1 MRLRHSRTATALA
14 VVLAFAASVRV
25 HSQEVLKQPP
35 VVVANPETKLDITP
49 AATPIVNIAKPR
61 EDGTSYNVFTRLNV
75 GREGLIFNNSSKI
88 GSTALG
94 GQILA
99 NPNLVRTGT
108 SARLIL
114 NEVIGGTR
122 SDLNGPIEIFGS
134 KAGLIIANQAGI
146 TCDGCGFFNV
156 ERATLTTGRAKFDP
170 DGAFSELSVNG
181 GAVEIGGKG
190 LLAGNVEFFDIVSA
204 STNLNASLYARDL
217 LIVGGNGD
225 FDYARRTTSA
235 RDGNGPRVAIDSSLL
250 GGMYANRIRLV
261 GNGNGVGVNLR
272 GVLTALEGPLEI
284 TAQGDI
290 AIGRAVAAGDAK
302 IASATSD
309 VRISEQL
316 FASGNVDINAGRAIV
331 QSGEF
336 LASGKNLTLKS
347 GADIR
352 LGGTG
357 LFAGLGGID
366 QNIGGS
372 ITVAAKGAFD
382 APRLQAIASQQF
394 NLAAKSIDFGAASN
408 VSAAG
413 LNLVSDTDLSLQG
426 QFQSLS
432 DFRIKGGDLNIGGTV
447 LANGILSVDAGKL
460 RITGNAVGGSGA
472 NLVARNDF
480 ILTTGGSLQSG
491 GVFNLS
497 AGKIDNQGNM
507 IGVGATRLVS
517 NDRFDNIGTV
527 LSGNILSIDTGGAA
541 NFGGTINAN
550 DEVALNLGQHAN
562 ITGAIGSAIGLGIRA
577 KSVDLSGTISSGGNL
592 GIRTSGAMNAVAS
605 STVATDKNLTIEASS
620 VALGGYASAGD
631 KLAITNIGNLRV
643 DGQLHAG
650 QNIDVTTGSLAL
662 GGVAVTNATAKF
674 VVGGT
679 ASLTGILSA
688 DQGIGMT
695 ASNLESDL
703 SAQIIATGN
712 ISASITGD
720 IALKGALSGRAVS
733 LVSGTSLTNEGSIFA
748 KSDLSLFAADR
759 IINSNL
765 IEAEGKAS
773 MESDII
779 QSDGRFVGISGAAF
793 KGRAVDFGSS
803 SNVQSGGIL
812 QIDASGALNISGSVL
827 SIGRADL
834 RGAAEFNQNAALSIG
849 DAGGSFVS
857 GGRLV
862 QNGAIQSG
870 GALEFSGFSIAGR
883 GSFFS
888 NSDIVIRSSNEPV
901 DLAGNVT
908 VVGDLTF
915 ESPESVRLGGAI
927 ETGKTLKFSA
937 RDFSIG
943 GIVTAI
949 GGVTGRVGNRL
960 SVLALGQL
968 RSGQD
973 VMLDVSQLENEGL
986 ISGRAIDVTTLGSF
1000 KNAGQF
1006 VSERAISLNIGRD
1019 FSQNG
1024 LVQAGGTL
1032 TVKVA
1037 GILDANGTTF
1047 AGEQLGFESSQLNAG
1062 GIIAADGA
1070 MILTSLFDQ
1079 NVTAN
1084 AMISGKSGV
1093 LLNSG
1098 GTINLSGQLTS
1109 NGAVALTAAGDL
1121 ILPGLVESASAVHL
1135 DATDIILSGNVKSL
1149 DNLLDGVTVTARN
1162 SIVATGQISSLNAI
1176 KMSANRLDLADGSSL
1191 VSDRDIGFTVA
1202 GDAILSGV
1210 VSSGGS
1216 LTGNA
1221 ASIAHSG
1228 QSLANISVEL
1238 VSTGDLVQSGILQSG
1253 GTMLLD
1259 AAALNL
1265 SGSILG
1271 IDNITLLADSIDV
1284 GGTLSSNKA
1293 IRSTSG
1299 SLNVGGTVS
1308 SVSGIFAIADRDLNL
1323 GSAGVMETNGPLD
1336 LIAHDMDLRGR
1347 MAVGDTGAKLSVS
1360 GNFAAQGE
1368 VLVGGNL
1375 QIDIGGAATLSG
1387 LFGANGTTS
1396 INAIGSVS
1404 IDGELGSADAI
1415 VISGRD
1421 IELLGK
1427 ISGGN
1432 AVHLSGI
1439 NGINAASSGSI
1450 LAGGNIDLT
1459 SAALIDSRA
1468 ILASGGTISLTSNG
1482 AIRLGGT
1489 LSAEANVDVRGLTI
1503 NADASS
1509 LSVTDGTLTFSSVDA
1524 LENSGTISAGHVL
1537 LSSDTV
1543 LANWGKIFGEHDVTI
1558 SADVISATGGL
1569 ASNGSLGITGRN
1581 IGLSG
1586 DGDIQVAGS
1595 LTILARGDLQ
1605 TAGNMLAIGGVTLS
1619 GTNQFIQNAG
1629 IRLGE
1634 GGGRLSSS
1642 GLLLQNGLIES
1653 NGDIALSAQ
1662 SIAGAGALLSSG
1674 FIGLQAGSGGID
1686 YSGNI
1691 TASLGFDFTAPS
1703 NIRLSGA
1710 VATDGIARFDT
1721 GTLTLDGIVSA
1732 KDGVETANVSALNIG
1747 SAGGLIS
1754 EGDLSLHYVDFN
1766 NLGTLATNGRLDIT
1780 ASGQGVNSGT
1790 LSGLH
1795 GLTITTGGA
1804 MVLNGLVQSEGPIS
1818 LTGGS
1823 IDVDG
1828 TLISIGSLG
1837 VSSAG
1842 DVNVTGLV
1850 SADQTAQFTARD
1862 FLIGATGRVVG
1873 GDALTVNASS
1883 RFENQG
1889 IFAAEGAVN
1898 IASGTVSTLAGSTL
1912 QSADSVTIRALG
1924 DIGLD
1929 GALHANAAFTLDS
1942 GANLTLAGIA
1952 TSNDALSLH
1961 GKNIGITGTV
1971 QADKNLSLAGESIS
1985 NLGSIVGV
1993 EGVTVQATALV
2004 SNDALGRILSDGLI
2018 HIESGN
2024 LQTAGLI
2031 QTGGDLEISV
2041 GGLADLS
2048 GTLLAGI
2055 DLKVDAANISTGA
2068 TIQVGRNADIVSR
2081 GNFDIGSTAD
2091 MVVTRAL
2098 TLSSLGNLGNAGLVG
2113 SLGSISID
2121 TGGVLQN
2128 SGSLLSTAALTLQG
2142 GSVTLSGIVNSNDV
2156 IDISATNNLTIDGT
2170 VSARL
2175 TGALSAAE
2183 IEIGALGR
2191 LAAAGNLTLLATDL
2205 IHNAGT
2211 VVSDAD
2217 VSFAAGGDGLIG
2229 GVVSAGGNLSF
2240 DAARDLDLDGQ
2251 SFAGKRASMNA
2262 RDVTVNGVLVG
2273 GAEGVDIQARS
2284 FALGRLGDIQ
2294 SVGLLDIAAT
2304 NALVTEGQLL
2314 ALGDLKLTAQNATLA
2329 GTIATHKNAILVSE
2343 SATISD
2349 AITGLEG
2356 IDLGATGLMQLTG
2369 PATLASQHTVR
2380 LGGDIV
2386 LAAGKIS
2393 GDGAVRIDAL
2403 SAYGG
2408 TGEIQSLGH
2417 VDILSGGT
2425 LAHEGVLAAIGN
2437 VTLSGAA
2444 TTIAG
2449 IIDGA
2454 AEVTVEAT
2462 DLTLTGQISAK
2473 NAFIDAHDILASQN
2487 SLLLSE
2493 ESTSIFATGIAQ
2505 LDGTIGATNALT
2517 INAIG
2522 DLNVTGVAQSLNGDI
2537 SLAGR
2542 NIALSGN
2549 MFSGDKITLTAGQSF
2564 TLSSVLSAKG
2574 VTDIQAQTIDL
2585 SSTGRL
2591 LSDDNITLR
2600 ASDSITNGGEIGTG
2614 KFLDL
2619 SATQRLT
2626 NSGTLSSG
2634 QGMFLSSAL
2643 VDAGGTIETSG
2654 ALTVGGG
2661 SVNVIGSLLSIGAL
2675 SLNSTIGDIHVDG
2688 TLTSLESDVT
2698 LTTARDVII
2707 NGQASAKKIMTANAR
2722 DVIINSILF
2731 GKDQAAVNA
2740 TRNIAIG
2747 STGVLASDGRVDVGF
2762 GGNIDLIGTISAGA
2776 DLSLF
2781 TGQDL
2786 TLGGTLISG
2795 GILTL
2800 GGRDLTLNGVVFGK
2814 DGMSATGRNITVGVT
2829 GDIQSEHNLNL
2840 IAAENLEINGDIFAL
2855 GTGNFSANAGI
2866 KIASGAHVQGRG
2878 ALSFLSA
2885 GSFANAG
2892 IMLSEAAISANANA
2906 IDISG
2911 SLISGGALSLTA
2923 GNTLVSSGLLSADKG
2938 DIVLNAANATLGGEI
2953 FGGENVR
2960 LRGGSA
2966 LILGTVTGFRGVD
2979 LETTGAFS
2987 MAGTKSLI
2995 ASDGLIRLSG
3005 GTVTT
3010 AGTVNSNAAVS
3021 ILAGSAFQGGGL
3033 IGAQN
3038 VTISSNGTLNSGNIS
3053 SKFNINLSGLTTRIT
3068 GIVESEAA
3076 VTVGGTNV
3084 TVEGR
3089 LAAAALS
3096 LNGGSITTNVGSTLL
3111 SGGTINF
3118 AATGAVSTG
3127 GSIES
3132 VGAITIDAGTT
3143 LTQNGALRSG
3153 GNIDLTAGELL
3164 TSNGV
3169 TEAVGTL
3176 KLRGGSITSGGTLL
3190 SNGSLSL
3197 TSLTGDIAVNAAI
3210 NSAAAV
3216 AISSA
3221 RDVNLNAIVFGET
3234 GGTLLAQRNLTLAAN
3249 GGLASDAALTLNAQN
3264 LNNAGILSAGIGG
3277 MTANF
3282 SGSVSNGGLLLSG
3295 GGLTLNSG
3303 AFSSTNAIQAK
3314 GPITL
3319 TATNATLLGQ
3329 FGSDADVTIRTTA
3342 GALNV
3347 NGDISGKI
3355 VNLDAGGGN
3364 LQLGQTGFVQAQAS
3378 AKLTASANAIID
3390 GDLLSNGLVEIIAT
3404 NGALNIGVNSSI
3416 RTGGAVNFAAKN
3428 ALTHLGS
3435 VEAVGDITLSG
3446 GSIASN
3452 ILLSDG
3458 AITLTATG
3466 PVAINGETSARNL
3479 VDIKSTGSTLKVN
3492 STGLVRS
3499 QIADVKLTS
3508 AQALRNDGSIVGQSG
3523 INASAGS
3530 AILTNNGQI
3539 IANNGTLGLTAGQ
3552 LDLGGTIF
3560 GNALLNLNG
3569 SAINVTGN
3577 VGAETSLS
3585 VSGGN
3590 LTIGTT
3596 GLLQSNGSASLTNTG
3611 LTVNGTL
3618 RTFLGNLVVTGPA
3631 INVNNGGRVESGG
3644 ALNMTAT
3651 GTFTNNGL
3659 IVSGG
3664 ALSLSGNVL
3673 NLGGVTSSGATASLG
3688 GGALN
3693 ISGLVEARG
3702 QATINNGAVNLSTPS
3717 GILRSLE
3724 GIGMTISTLSNAGTI
3739 EAAKSITI
3747 NASTALSSSGTIIS
3761 NQGLTLQTGGLAT
3774 LGGNIISGGALS
3786 VTGATINQ
3794 SGLISAIDNL
3804 SLTANSGGIT
3814 IGGTLV
3820 GQKAVNLTATGQA
3833 ITFNPAAEIF
3843 GKDSVSASA
3852 SNITNSAK
3860 ILSPGTVTLNAANVL
3875 TQAGQVVAG
3884 GLVNLT
3890 GGSKIELGGQLDAG
3904 AVTLN
3909 APIINVTDSLV
3920 ANGAVT
3926 LNANNAVTVSG
3937 SVAGGSVA
3945 LNGSGTDFRITT
3957 PGRVVSGGN
3966 VVLTGIKNL
3975 TVEGLL
3981 SAVDNVTATYNGV
3994 ANVSGRIE
4002 AGHDITLTSTAPTGP
4017 IAGAT
4022 LVVPGQIIAGR
4033 DLFLNGGATTISGT
4047 IYGDRNVS
4055 VSTSSYFVDASQ
4067 FAHSLDVTGAGKLAS
4082 REDLNVDVIGDL
4094 NVVGAGASILA
4105 GGNATL
4111 HALTHTISGQIT
4123 VTGNA
4128 TFTNRGDLIGSGG
4141 FALSDFGF
4149 ALNGNGKVQSGDA
4162 LTITVGTGR
4171 DVNIGTGTTLISNDK
4186 ISVSGRDI
4194 DSFGTVA
4201 AADLINFTG
4210 TGNVTFGGLVQ
4221 SGNRISA
4228 HANDVLAIMSGAR
4241 IETIGIAIAVAINR
4255 DQGDNTNIDLFAGNV
4270 LTNSGTVF
4278 SDGSVFI
4285 GANNALN
4292 NLGTVTGMSSVIAQS
4307 NHDDIENLGTI
4318 TGGSLGIF
4326 QNIAF
4331 HNTGNFVA
4339 ATNLLIDAPEIFNSG
4354 LIGAG
4359 NNLTLQSGSSIIN
4372 TGTLFAGNDLTLGA
4386 ATQVH
4391 NDEGTILALGNIAIT
4406 APELINDSAHIESL
4420 GGNIVINS
4428 GNVVNRIK
4436 DLVIVGG
4443 GAFEEGYYQTDLTG
4457 TVITGDGPQNF
4468 SPLDC
4473 GITIA
4478 GSPIIC
4484 ESTGGAISAFVV
4496 QQSFVSPISGIVYN
4510 AGFYSFFTGGPATGS
4525 INSNTDPS
4533 QIVAAGNVT
4542 INGGTNGEVTNRNS
4556 SILAGGNINIT
4567 TGTLNNE
4574 STTVQ
4579 TATGE
4584 VLLPAIIR
4592 AGGTVSIVANQ
4603 INNGTVQNN
4612 GSFTGGPNNT
4622 FNTDQGPG
4630 ANGLGGMGSAA
4641 GPASQNAGLNGSAGN
4656 ATGPGTRNGSGNGT
4670 FAVGNGPGGTQIGN
4684 IGNSGTGAGNVSG
4697 PNGGGFGP
4705 AKGNAGSAGGVGS
4718 GTPAVNGVGGV
4729 TDGSVAAGVGGSPN
4743 GNGGFDGGSI
4753 TIGGLVGNQGAVG
4766 TAGFNVNAVVLQP
4779 INAGNLP
4786 NGTSVSGQPAN
4797 AIGADINGPGDVGG
4811 AAPTGIQANVG
4822 STDGL
4827 VDVAPGG
4834 GTGGGTGVGPAPT
4847 SVAGSTTTAQLVD
4860 GFDGQVVGITSVGTT
4875 SATSAADSSLNGAA
4889 TPGAQQQADL
4899 QNVNAVGAPQAAAT
4913 SATGQAAATAALLD
4927 GFNGIAIPGIIASNG
4942 DAGSFVFDFLRQ
4954 FDLVNGANGGFG
4966 FASGNG
4972 LLTFNDSP
4980 DADVLFSTNRGFGDF
4995 SGLFDSDYFFDQ
5007 LDIDR
5012 GTHFTR
5018 LGDGFFE
5025 SQLIS
5030 QQVRAATSQAQ
5041 LPQFGT
5047 SLAQA
5052 EGLMAS
5058 AVKQQKS
5065 LQLSVGVALTAAQVS
5080 ALTESLVWWV
5090 SAIVN
5095 GRDVLVPVVYLA
5107 KNDQKSIANGALIA
5121 GTNVVANVAGNI
5133 INSGTISGANLVSL
5147 TAGNDFINRSGGLVT
5162 GGTVGI
5168 KAGNDI
5174 LNNAGASITGGDVFL
5189 TAGRDIA
5196 LSSTVDTTTSST
5208 RESLGRNRFT
5218 SETTTSQV
5226 ATGSTIAATGNLVM
5240 NAGRDIN
5247 ISFGNVSA
5255 GGDAAMAAGR
5265 DVLITGVTTTDRSE
5279 TAWKTGK
5286 NTYGT
5291 SSSSEET
5298 FHGSVIKVGGDL
5310 GISAGRYIGIVGS
5323 TIKVGDGLSMQA
5335 GGGITIG
5342 AAETQSSESLNER
5355 LSKKVRTNQ
5364 MDATATTHILS
5375 DISAGGNIAL
5385 STPGAMTVA
5394 GATIAAGDVLA
5405 INAGSVRVAGVIDE
5419 VSQDTN
5425 RVVKS
5430 GGLLSSKKTTTVT
5443 SMVDQSVIGSTL
5455 EGERVSITSLGDVT
5469 IKGSNVVATG
5479 NLAINAGGMIE
5490 IGTMVEE
5497 DSSSSSVK
5505 VKKSGLSL
5513 SGGGLFVGVAKNR
5526 NDNSLETS
5534 TNIGSLVGSATGNV
5548 TLSADGAVN
5557 IIGSKVVSPGITTI
5571 IGDSVTIANATDLVT
5586 GVQTSKSS
5594 SFGVTATIS
5603 SPLISSL
5610 HALGNMA
5617 KTAAGADSSR
5627 TAAVAGLAG
5636 GLAAANAADALD
5648 NLGSV
5653 KDLAKKPTSAVNISV
5668 TAGFSK
5674 SSSRTD
5680 TTDQTVVGS
5689 VVTGGDVNIVARGD
5703 RGGAHS
5709 GGITITGSTIEAGRD
5724 LMLAA
5729 TKAITVEAAQETD
5742 TSKTK
5747 NKSSGFSAG
5756 VVFGPNG
5763 ISPTVSGNIGKG
5775 KSSGTDVTNI
5785 ESQLTAGGTATI
5797 VTPDALVLRGG
5808 TLDAERVNIRAGSLT
5823 IESLQD
5829 KSDFASKQTSI
5840 GLNAS
5845 LDSLAKPT
5853 SGNVGGSFNQT
5864 REKGSFTS
5872 VVEQS
5877 GISVGTGGFDIQV
5890 SGATTLTGGLI
5901 DSAADATRN
5910 RLATGTLS
5918 ATDIVNR
5925 ERYSASQIGLSGSL
5939 SDIGAGRGAGPTATG
5954 TGTDNG
5960 ATATDRSAPVSG
5972 KNGSPAVG
5980 TASDGSTISGI
5991 HTSIGPIA
5999 AGAPVLLGA
6008 SGGQTGTTHSAI
6020 APGTIIITPDAQ
6032 GIRDAASEAIANTIS
6047 RDTAG
6052 ANDGAISQEFDAAKR
6067 AEIAKGFEAAKT
6079 LTEQTAVFFNN
6090 RAAEQRA
6097 EEKKLEQLGSRDA
6110 NGQWQPNP
6118 SLNSDQLDAF
6128 NKAKTKYTDLQ
6139 NNFGATSAARLI
6151 ATAMTGAAGGNVA
6164 GNLTGL
6170 VQGAVVNVLQ
6180 GLAVNQVKHI
6190 ADSLLDGQGNPTVGS
6205 EAVRAALQGLTACA
6219 GAAANGSGN
6228 CGSAATGASASVVL
6242 NYLLTEFLDPQPKD
6256 ANGNPISRT
6265 LEDQQARTNLVATL
6279 IGAIAA
6285 GAGIDPGSATNAAQI
6300 ETENNAITNPDGTT
6314 TVVGPCLV
6322 GARACTPEEAKQK
6335 TDDYFKSTNGQL
6347 QISAYGSRELA
6358 DSCIKNSSTAGC
6370 AEGQA
6375 RLLLIDA
6382 IAGNDPAAREKIQFQ
6397 LEHDQTSFADLE
6409 NRLENANLMAD
6420 QLTASNGGAV
6430 DIERKDLVQKLAQL
6444 SPAAQEVFAQNL
6456 NSSGDV
6462 LSDLSGGLADA
6473 VGLSN
6478 NEKLDLAL
6486 LSSQIV
6492 GGYHEAGGAVRNTVV
6507 GAATSQTVKDLAL
6520 LIAAGGN
6527 PSTGSRDPYFDTP
6540 EGQAAVHEAAKRLV
6554 QTGGNALTG
6563 MAQMGTDIAIL
6574 AAPPPGVG
6582 QNGRPLLAGDAPTS
6596 AEIEADRQAKAQAAS
6611 NLYDTFIKD
6620 AVIALNP
6627 NSSTTALTDDVILP
6641 LATGALASKFMSIVN
6656 KASVNVPDGQW
6667 GSWDAAGNPTTWRNP
6682 MTNAIEPWPQGATHS
6697 IDHIL
6702 PQKEI
6707 ENLTGF
6713 VDLTPAQQKVI
6724 LSDPDNLQP
6733 LPLTDNCSKGC
6744 KSGDKWHGNAAQ
6756 GTVNSPAYKAA
6767 LEKMQDEQR
6776 EALETKIRD
6785 MISNPPTPG
6794 E

>member
-1 MRLRHSRTATALA
+1 MRLHKSKSATALA
-14 VVLAFAASVRV
+14 VILGFAASVNV
-25 HSQEVLKQPP
+25 QSQDTQSQPP

-49 AATPIVNIAKPR
+49 AGTPIINIAKPR
-61 EDGTSYNVFTRLNV
+61 DDGTSYNVFSKLNV
-75 GREGLIFNNSSKI
+75 GREGMIFNNSPKL
-88 GSTALG
+88 GSTTLG

-99 NPNLVRTGT
+99 NPNLIRSGQ

-122 SDLNGPIEIFGS
+122 SDLNGPIEIFGP
-134 KAGLIIANQAGI
+134 KASIIIANQSGI

-156 ERATLTTGRAKFDP
+156 ERATLSTGRTIFGP
-170 DGAFSELSVNG
+170 NGAFSGLAVDG
-181 GAVEIGGKG
+181 GTVDIGGKG
-190 LLAGNVEFFDIVSA
+190 LLAGNVEFFDIISA

-217 LIVGGNGD
+217 LIAGGNGD

-261 GNGNGVGVNLR
+261 GNGTGVGVNLR

-302 IASATSD
+302 ITSASAD

-316 FASGNVDINAGRAIV
+316 FASGNVDINAGRTII

-347 GADIR
+347 GADIS

-357 LFAGLGGID
+357 LFAGLGGVD

-382 APRLQAIASQQF
+382 APRLQAIASRQF

-426 QFQSLS
+426 QIQSLS
-432 DFRIKGGDLNIGGTV
+432 DLRIKGGDLNIGGTV

-472 NLVARNDF
+472 NLAARNDF
-480 ILTTGGSLQSG
+480 ILTSGGSLQSG
-491 GVFNLS
+491 GVFNLN

-507 IGVGATRLVS
+507 IGVGATRLVTS
-517 NDRFDNIGTV
+517 DSFDNSGTIV
-527 LSGNILSIDTGGAA
+527 SGNILSIDTGGAA

-550 DEVALNLGQHAN
+550 GAVALNLGQQAN
-562 ITGAIGSAIGLGIRA
+562 ITGAIGSAVGLGIRA

-592 GIRTSGAMNAVAS
+592 DIRTSGAMNAVAS
-605 STVATDKNLTIEASS
+605 SIVATDKNLTIDASS

-631 KLAITNIGNLRV
+631 KLAITNIGDLRV

-662 GGVAVTNATAKF
+662 GGVAVTNAAANF
-674 VVGGT
+674 LVGGT
-679 ASLTGILSA
+679 ALLTGILSA
-688 DQGIGMT
+688 DQGIGIT
-695 ASNLESDL
+695 ASDLKSDL
-703 SAQIIATGN
+703 SAQIVATGD

-733 LVSGTSLTNEGSIFA
+733 LVSGTTLTNEGSIFA

-765 IEAEGKAS
+765 IEAEGMAS
-773 MESDII
+773 LASDVI

-793 KGRAVDFGSS
+793 KGRAVDFGSN
-803 SNVQSGGIL
+803 SNVQSGGTL
-812 QIDASGALNISGSVL
+812 QIDASGALNISGSML

-870 GALEFSGFSIAGR
+870 GALEFSGLSIEGR

-888 NSDIVIRSSNEPV
+888 NSDIVIRSGNGPV

-908 VVGDLTF
+908 AVGDLTL
-915 ESPESVRLGGAI
+915 ESPKSIRLGGAI

-937 RDFSIG
+937 QDFSVG

-949 GGVTGRVGNRL
+949 GGVTGTAGNRL

-973 VMLDVSQLENEGL
+973 VVLDVSELENEGL
-986 ISGRAIDVTTLGSF
+986 ISGKAIDISTLGNF
-1000 KNAGQF
+1000 KNAGQL

-1032 TVKVA
+1032 TAKVA

-1047 AGEQLGFESSQLNAG
+1047 AGEQLGFESRQLNAG

-1079 NVTAN
+1079 NVSAN
-1084 AMISGKSGV
+1084 AVIFGKSGV
-1093 LLNSG
+1093 SLNSG
-1098 GTINLSGQLTS
+1098 GTINLSGQLTA

-1176 KMSANRLDLADGSSL
+1176 KMSANRLDLAAGSSL

-1271 IDNITLLADSIDV
+1271 IDNITLLADRIDV

-1308 SVSGIFAIADRDLNL
+1308 SLGGIFAIADRDLNL

-1347 MAVGDTGAKLSVS
+1347 MAVGDAGAKLSAS

-1509 LSVTDGTLTFSSVDA
+1509 LSVAGGTLTLSSVDA
-1524 LENSGTISAGHVL
+1524 LENFGTMSAGHVL

-1543 LANWGKIFGEHDVTI
+1543 LANSGKIFGEHDVTI

-1569 ASNGSLGITGRN
+1569 ASNGGLGITGRN
-1581 IGLSG
+1581 ISLSG

-1605 TAGNMLAIGGVTLS
+1605 TAGNILAIGGATLS

-1653 NGDIALSAQ
+1653 NGNIALSAQ

-1691 TASLGFDFTAPS
+1691 TASLGLDFTAPS

-1732 KDGVETANVSALNIG
+1732 NGGVETVNVNALNIG

-1754 EGDLSLHYVDFN
+1754 GGDLSLHYVDFN

-1790 LSGLH
+1790 LSSGS
-1795 GLTITTGGA
+1795 GLTIATGGA

-1818 LTGGS
+1818 LVGGS
-1823 IDVDG
+1823 IDVNG

-1862 FLIGATGRVVG
+1862 FLIGATGRIVG
-1873 GDALTVNASS
+1873 GDTLTVNASS
-1883 RFENQG
+1883 RFENKG

-1912 QSADSVTIRALG
+1912 QSANSVTVRALG

-1942 GANLTLAGIA
+1942 GANLTLAGIV
-1952 TSNDALSLH
+1952 TSNDALSLL

-1971 QADKNLSLAGESIS
+1971 QADKNLSLAGENIS

-2004 SNDALGRILSDGLI
+2004 SNDVLGRILSDGLI

-2041 GGLADLS
+2041 GGLADLG
-2048 GTLLAGI
+2048 GTLLAGN

-2081 GNFDIGSTAD
+2081 GNLDIGSAAD
-2091 MVVTRAL
+2091 IVVTQSL
-2098 TLSSLGNLGNAGLVG
+2098 TLSSLGNFSNAGLVG

-2142 GSVTLSGIVNSNDV
+2142 GSVTLSGIVNSNDA

-2170 VSARL
+2170 VSAL
-2175 TGALSAAE
+2175 TTGALSAAE

-2191 LAAAGNLTLLATDL
+2191 LAVAGNLTLLATDL

-2217 VSFAAGGDGLIG
+2217 MSFATGGDGLIG

-2284 FALGRLGDIQ
+2284 FALGHLGDLQ
-2294 SVGLLDIAAT
+2294 SGGLLDIAAT

-2343 SATISD
+2343 SATISG

-2386 LAAGKIS
+2386 LTAGKIS

-2403 SAYGG
+2403 SAYSG
-2408 TGEIQSLGH
+2408 TGEIQSLGQI
-2417 VDILSGGT
+2417 DILSGGT

-2444 TTIAG
+2444 STIAG

-2505 LDGTIGATNALT
+2505 LDGTIGATKALT

-2600 ASDSITNGGEIGTG
+2600 ASDSIINAGEIGTG
-2614 KFLDL
+2614 KFLAL

-2634 QGMFLSSAL
+2634 QGMLLSSAL
-2643 VDAGGTIETSG
+2643 VDAGGIIETSG

-2661 SVNVIGSLLSIGAL
+2661 SVNVIGSLFSIGAL

-2688 TLTSLESDVT
+2688 TLTSLESDLT
-2698 LTTARDVII
+2698 LTAARDVII

-2840 IAAENLEINGDIFAL
+2840 SAAENLAINGDIFAL
-2855 GTGNFSANAGI
+2855 GTGNLSANTGI
-2866 KIASGAHVQGRG
+2866 QIASGAHVQGRG

-2966 LILGTVTGFRGVD
+2966 LISGTVTGFRGVD

-2987 MAGTKSLI
+2987 MAGTTSLI

-3084 TVEGR
+3084 TVEGS

-3132 VGAITIDAGTT
+3132 VGAITIGAGTT
-3143 LTQNGALRSG
+3143 LTQSGTLRSG
-3153 GNIDLTAGELL
+3153 GNIDLTAGGLL

-3176 KLRGGSITSGGTLL
+3176 KLRGGSIASGGTLL
-3190 SNGSLSL
+3190 SNGALSL
-3197 TSLTGDIAVNAAI
+3197 TSLTGDITVNAAI

-3216 AISSA
+3216 AINSA

-3234 GGTLLAQRNLTLAAN
+3234 GGTFIAQRNLTLAAN

-3282 SGSVSNGGLLLSG
+3282 SGSVTNGGLLLSG

-3319 TATNATLLGQ
+3319 TATNATLWGQ
-3329 FGSDADVTIRTTA
+3329 VGSDADVTIRTTA

-3347 NGDISGKI
+3347 NGDIFGKI
-3355 VNLDAGGGN
+3355 VNLDVGGGN
-3364 LQLGQTGFVQAQAS
+3364 LQLGQTGFVQAQTR
-3378 AKLTASANAIID
+3378 AKLTTNANAIIE
-3390 GDLLSNGLVEIIAT
+3390 GDLLSNGLVEILAT

-3479 VDIKSTGSTLKVN
+3479 VDIKSTGSTLTVN

-3508 AQALRNDGSIVGQSG
+3508 AQALRNDGSIVGQTG

-3596 GLLQSNGSASLTNTG
+3596 GLLQSNGGASLTNTG

-3702 QATINNGAVNLSTPS
+3702 QVTINNGAVNLTTPS

-3724 GIGMTISTLSNAGTI
+3724 GIGMTISTLSNAGSI
-3739 EAAKSITI
+3739 EAAKPITI

-3860 ILSPGTVTLNAANVL
+3860 ILSPGAVTLNAANVL

-3884 GLVNLT
+3884 GLANLT

-3909 APIINVTDSLV
+3909 APIINVTGSLV

-4082 REDLNVDVIGDL
+4082 GKDLNVNIIGDL

-4111 HALTHTISGQIT
+4111 NALTHSISGQIT

-4141 FALSDFGF
+4141 IALSDSGF
-4149 ALNGNGKVQSGDA
+4149 ALNGNGKVQSGGA
-4162 LTITVGTGR
+4162 LTITAGIGR
-4171 DVNIGTGTTLISNDK
+4171 DVNIGTGTSLISNDK

-4194 DSFGTVA
+4194 DSLGTVA
-4201 AADLINFTG
+4201 AANLINFTG

-4241 IETIGIAIAVAINR
+4241 IETIGNAIAVAINR
-4255 DQGDNTNIDLFAGNV
+4255 DQGDNTNIDLFAGNI

-4278 SDGSVFI
+4278 SDGSVFL
-4285 GANNALN
+4285 GTNNALT
-4292 NLGTVTGMSSVIAQS
+4292 NLGTITGLSSVIAQS
-4307 NHDDIENLGTI
+4307 NHDDIENLGII

-4372 TGTLFAGNDLTLGA
+4372 TGTLFAGNDLTLSA
-4386 ATQVH
+4386 VTQVH

-4406 APELINDSAHIESL
+4406 AAELINDSARVESL
-4420 GGNIVINS
+4420 GGHIVINS

-4436 DLVIVGG
+4436 DLVIVPGG
-4443 GAFEEGYYQTDLTG
+4443 GGIDEGYYRTDATG
-4457 TVITGDGPQNF
+4457 TVIIGTGPVEFN
-4468 SPLDC
+4468 SVDC
-4473 GITIA
+4473 GNTIGGLPIGSTIT
-4478 GSPIIC
+4478 C
-4484 ESTGGAISAFVV
+4484 ESFGGSIAAFTVH
-4496 QQSFVSPISGIVYN
+4496 QSFISQTTGITYS
-4510 AGFYSFFTGGPATGS
+4510 AGFYSFFLGSTGGATT
-4525 INSNTDPS
+4525 ITTNSGAS

-4542 INGGTNGEVTNRNS
+4542 INGGSNGVVTNRNS

-4579 TATGE
+4579 TAAGE

-4603 INNGTVQNN
+4603 INNGTVENN
-4612 GSFTGGPNNT
+4612 GAVNGGPNGS

-4630 ANGLGGMGSAA
+4630 ANGLGGMGGAA
-4641 GPASQNAGLNGSAGN
+4641 GPASQNAGLNGSAGS
-4656 ATGPGTRNGSGNGT
+4656 ASGPGSRNGSGNGT
-4670 FAVGNGPGGTQIGN
+4670 FAVGNGPGGTRVGN
-4684 IGNSGTGAGNVSG
+4684 NGNSGTGAGNVSG
-4697 PNGGGFGP
+4697 PNGGGVGP
-4705 AKGNAGSAGGVGS
+4705 ANRNAGSAGGVGGGLS
-4718 GTPAVNGVGGV
+4718 AVNGGGGV
-4729 TDGSVAAGVGGSPN
+4729 TDGSIAAGVGGLPN
-4743 GNGGFDGGSI
+4743 GNGGFDSGSI
-4753 TIGGLVGNQGAVG
+4753 PNGAPVGNQGAVDA
-4766 TAGFNVNAVVLQP
+4766 AGFSVNRVVLQP
-4779 INAGNLP
+4779 VNAGNVP
-4786 NGTSVSGQPAN
+4786 NGGGAGGQAAN
-4797 AIGADINGPGDVGG
+4797 ANGAVLDGPAGVGS
-4811 AAPTGIQANVG
+4811 TGPSGVQANVG
-4822 STDGL
+4822 PTDGL
-4827 VDVAPGG
+4827 VNVGTGG
-4834 GTGGGTGVGPAPT
+4834 GTGVGTGVGPAPT

-4899 QNVNAVGAPQAAAT
+4899 QNVNAADATQAAAT
-4913 SATGQAAATAALLD
+4913 STTGQAAAAAALLD
-4927 GFNGIAIPGIIASNG
+4927 GFNGIAIPGIIGANG
-4942 DAGSFVFDFLRQ
+4942 DAGRFVFDFLRQ
-4954 FDLVNGANGGFG
+4954 FDLVGGANGSLN
-4966 FASGNG
+4966 FANG
-4972 LLTFNDSP
+4972 DGLFTFNDSP
-4980 DADVLFSTNRGFGDF
+4980 DADFLFSTNRGFDDIG
-4995 SGLFDSDYFFDQ
+4995 GLFDSDYFFDQ

-5025 SQLIS
+5025 SQLIG
-5030 QQVRAATSQAQ
+5030 QQVRAATQQAQ

-5047 SLAQA
+5047 VLAQA

-5058 AVKQQKS
+5058 AVKQQKG
-5065 LQLSVGVALTAAQVS
+5065 LNLSVGVALSAAQVS

-5090 SAIVN
+5090 KANVN
-5095 GRDVLVPVVYLA
+5095 GREVLVPVVYLA
-5107 KNDQKSIANGALIA
+5107 KNDQKSITNGALIA
-5121 GTNVVANVAGNI
+5121 GTNVVANVAGTI
-5133 INSGTISGANLVSL
+5133 TNSGTISAANLVSL
-5147 TAGNDFINRSGGLVT
+5147 TAGNDFINMSGGLVS

-5174 LNNAGASITGGDVFL
+5174 VNHAGAAMTGGDIFL
-5189 TAGRDIA
+5189 TAGRDIV
-5196 LSSTVDTTTSST
+5196 LSSTVDSNSSTT
-5208 RESLGRNRFT
+5208 RESLGGKRFT
-5218 SETTTSQV
+5218 SETITTQT

-5240 NAGRDIN
+5240 NAGRDIS

-5255 GGDAAMAAGR
+5255 GGDAAMVAGR
-5265 DVLITGVTTTDRSE
+5265 DVLITGVTTTDTSDA
-5279 TAWKTGK
+5279 AWKTGK
-5286 NTYGT
+5286 YKHGT

-5310 GISAGRYIGIVGS
+5310 GISAGRDIGIVGS
-5323 TIKVGDGLSMQA
+5323 TIKVGDDLSMQA
-5335 GGGITIG
+5335 GGGITI
-5342 AAETQSSESLNER
+5342 AAAQTQSSESLNER

-5364 MDATATTHILS
+5364 MDASATTHVLS

-5385 STPGAMTVA
+5385 STPGALTIA

-5405 INAGSVRVAGVIDE
+5405 VNAGSVSITGVIDE
-5419 VSQDTN
+5419 VSEDTR

-5479 NLAINAGGMIE
+5479 NLAITAGGMID

-5505 VKKSGLSL
+5505 VKKSGLSF

-5526 NDNSLETS
+5526 NDNTLESS
-5534 TNIGSLVGSATGNV
+5534 TNIGSLIGSATGNV
-5548 TLSADGAVN
+5548 TLNAGAFDDRNPAGGTRGALNITGSNVVAPGTVN
-5557 IIGSKVVSPGITTI
+5557 L
-5571 IGDSVTIANATDLVT
+5571 IGDSVTIAHAIDTANSTSL
-5586 GVQTSKSS
+5586 SKSS
-5594 SFGVTATIS
+5594 SFGVSVKAQSSIVDTIKTVSDMATI
-5603 SPLISSL
+5603 
-5610 HALGNMA
+5610 
-5617 KTAAGADSSR
+5617 AAGTESAR
-5627 TAAVAGLAG
+5627 VAAVSLLAG
-5636 GLAAANAADALD
+5636 GLAVKNGIDAGKD
-5648 NLGSV
+5648 IAKTIASGTGELGIT
-5653 KDLAKKPTSAVNISV
+5653 LSASL
-5668 TAGFSK
+5668 GFSK
-5674 SSSRTD
+5674 SKSTSEGA
-5680 TTDQTVVGS
+5680 DQSIIGS
-5689 VVTGGDVNIVARGD
+5689 NISGGNVNIVA
-5703 RGGAHS
+5703 
-5709 GGITITGSTIEAGRD
+5709 TGSGDAGFVRVTGSD
-5724 LMLAA
+5724 IMAA
-5729 TKAITVEAAQETD
+5729 NNLVVLGNGPITFEAAKETD
-5742 TSKTK
+5742 TNS
-5747 NKSSGFSAG
+5747 
-5756 VVFGPNG
+5756 
-5763 ISPTVSGNIGKG
+5763 G
-5775 KSSGTDVTNI
+5775 KSSSFGVSIGVSASVGLEKGKLDTGVPSVDFGMSGSKSSFSSTDVTHR
-5785 ESQLTAGGTATI
+5785 EATLSAGGTMMI
-5797 VTPDALVLRGG
+5797 GTPGALVIDGAIVSGG
-5808 TLDAERVNIRAGSLT
+5808 RVDIDAGSLAVASRQDT
-5823 IESLQD
+5823 SSFRSNESSMGINVSVTMSGQV
-5829 KSDFASKQTSI
+5829 SA
-5840 GLNAS
+5840 
-5845 LDSLAKPT
+5845 
-5853 SGNVGGSFNQT
+5853 SGNVSRGKQVGEFA
-5864 REKGSFTS
+5864 S
-5872 VVEQS
+5872 VAEQS
-5877 GISVGTGGFDIQV
+5877 GIFAGTGGYDINV
-5890 SGATTLTGGLI
+5890 TGNTDLKGAVIASGA
-5901 DSAADATRN
+5901 AADLN
-5910 RLATGTLS
+5910 RLVTGTLTFSDIENIERYKASNLTMGGGIGANLGQDRDGSVNTDGSGRPLPGFATPIGTIS
-5918 ATDIVNR
+5918 ATV
-5925 ERYSASQIGLSGSL
+5925 
-5939 SDIGAGRGAGPTATG
+5939 
-5954 TGTDNG
+5954 
-5960 ATATDRSAPVSG
+5960 PV
-5972 KNGSPAVG
+5972 A
-5980 TASDGSTISGI
+5980 
-5991 HTSIGPIA
+5991 
-5999 AGAPVLLGA
+5999 LGA
-6008 SGGQTGTTHSAI
+6008 SGGQNSTTHSAI
-6020 APGTIIITPDAQ
+6020 APGAIVISS
-6032 GIRDAASEAIANTIS
+6032 GDAASTQAADMIS
-6047 RDTAG
+6047 RDTSNAHEALEKEFTEEKREEIQQG
-6052 ANDGAISQEFDAAKR
+6052 FTAVKQLIVEVSTYFANRASDQKAK
-6067 AEIAKGFEAAKT
+6067 EEEAARKEEEART
-6079 LTEQTAVFFNN
+6079 GTRVGEDGKPVQLTDQERQQARDDAHKLRTE
-6090 RAAEQRA
+6090 AENIQNTYGP
-6097 EEKKLEQLGSRDA
+6097 GS
-6110 NGQWQPNP
+6110 PI
-6118 SLNSDQLDAF
+6118 
-6128 NKAKTKYTDLQ
+6128 
-6139 NNFGATSAARLI
+6139 RLI
-6151 ATAMTGAAGGNVA
+6151 ATALTGAAGGNVT
-6164 GNLTGL
+6164 GSLGGL
-6170 VQGAVVNVLQ
+6170 VQSAAVNVLQ
-6180 GLAVNQVKHI
+6180 GLAAEKVKEL
-6190 ADSLLDGQGNPTVGS
+6190 ADGFSGS
-6205 EAVRAALQGLTACA
+6205 DTQRETLRAALHAVVGCA
-6219 GAAANGSGN
+6219 GQAAGGGDCASG
-6228 CGSAATGASASVVL
+6228 AVGASASVVL
-6242 NYLLTEFLDPQPKD
+6242 NALLSSMMEKD
-6256 ANGNPISRT
+6256 TSLS
-6265 LEDQQARTNLVATL
+6265 LEEQQARTNLAATL

-6285 GAGIDPGSATNAAQI
+6285 GAGLDPNSTTTAVQIEMENNTLNDKVVQTREVPFTIEQLVDKEYSALEDALNAAKKDG
-6300 ETENNAITNPDGTT
+6300 ESTESVLARYAEYAACAQSTARDCKPD
-6314 TVVGPCLV
+6314 PKLD
-6322 GARACTPEEAKQK
+6322 ALA
-6335 TDDYFKSTNGQL
+6335 
-6347 QISAYGSRELA
+6347 SAYGAAA
-6358 DSCIKNSSTAGC
+6358 D
-6370 AEGQA
+6370 Q
-6375 RLLLIDA
+6375 
-6382 IAGNDPAAREKIQFQ
+6382 EKIRVEKAAYQADVKF
-6397 LEHDQTSFADLE
+6397 LESIGIE
-6409 NRLENANLMAD
+6409 VGSN
-6420 QLTASNGGAV
+6420 NGGTPMTPAQV
-6430 DIERKDLVQKLAQL
+6430 RALAAERRQGQQQIGGQLAQL
-6444 SPAAQEVFAQNL
+6444 QQVENDYDAQHGYGAYRKLLAAEASQAQALNDYATAQARRAQLELLCAGLACPALAVASVVALPAAINGTAGLISTSTGMSLEAAIATKVVVSGTFNWGATVGTSYAVGGEGPSVGQQIGAIVIGGLFAPGLIRFPGGLTAPQE
-6456 NSSGDV
+6456 GI
-6462 LSDLSGGLADA
+6462 LSGGLSSGLGNLGGQIIDTSILDSSKKFDLVELGGAFVIGGLAGGLGGTVAPYFGRTPSIGNSQSVLAGIRHGWRELMNSVPATTVTTVTQAHLDA
-6473 VGLSN
+6473 FFATIREATSPNNPRCLN
-6478 NEKLDLAL
+6478 NE
-6486 LSSQIV
+6486 
-6492 GGYHEAGGAVRNTVV
+6492 EC
-6507 GAATSQTVKDLAL
+6507 
-6520 LIAAGGN
+6520 
-6527 PSTGSRDPYFDTP
+6527 
-6540 EGQAAVHEAAKRLV
+6540 GQ
-6554 QTGGNALTG
+6554 
-6563 MAQMGTDIAIL
+6563 
-6574 AAPPPGVG
+6574 
-6582 QNGRPLLAGDAPTS
+6582 
-6596 AEIEADRQAKAQAAS
+6596 
-6611 NLYDTFIKD
+6611 
-6620 AVIALNP
+6620 
-6627 NSSTTALTDDVILP
+6627 
-6641 LATGALASKFMSIVN
+6641 
-6656 KASVNVPDGQW
+6656 
-6667 GSWDAAGNPTTWRNP
+6667 
-6682 MTNAIEPWPQGATHS
+6682 
-6697 IDHIL
+6697 
-6702 PQKEI
+6702 
-6707 ENLTGF
+6707 
-6713 VDLTPAQQKVI
+6713 
-6724 LSDPDNLQP
+6724 
-6733 LPLTDNCSKGC
+6733 
-6744 KSGDKWHGNAAQ
+6744 
-6756 GTVNSPAYKAA
+6756 
-6767 LEKMQDEQR
+6767 
-6776 EALETKIRD
+6776 
-6785 MISNPPTPG
+6785 
-6794 E
+6794 